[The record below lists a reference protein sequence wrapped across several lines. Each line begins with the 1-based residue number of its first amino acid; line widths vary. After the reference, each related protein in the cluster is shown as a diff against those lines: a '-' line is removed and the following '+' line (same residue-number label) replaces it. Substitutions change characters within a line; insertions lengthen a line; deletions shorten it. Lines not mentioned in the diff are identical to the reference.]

1 MRLFVIQRYT
11 CCKVWFGG
19 LDLWNLLL
27 SHTSSIS
34 NPGLPLIIIALLSDK
49 HCITQ
54 SSPPRV
60 ISAHNLTTSALRI
73 FSLLHC
79 SSFDWDCIV
88 LADAFSTNQPT
99 RRCPSLLICFL
110 AAALPLCCTTLIYHS
125 AVPLCCTTLL
135 YHSAVPGKGG
145 RTSTQLVKEPPP
157 WCILSMWFLIY
168 RSVVVPELHWLHRAH
183 RLQSIKYLPS
193 KQLVK
198 EAPPCAFSSCAS
210 LYSALCL
217 IQSYTDC
224 IEEESNCRASN
235 IFGQLVKESPW
246 GLPNHHVNL
255 AN

>member
-11 CCKVWFGG
+11 CCKAWFGG

-60 ISAHNLTTSALRI
+60 ISALRI

-79 SSFDWDCIV
+79 SSFDLDCIV

-110 AAALPLCCTTLIYHS
+110 AAALPLCCTRKRRSDFNTIGQGAAALMHS
-125 AVPLCCTTLL
+125 LHVVPHIPLCCCSRITLIAPSPQIAE
-135 YHSAVPGKGG
+135 HQIFAFQTIGQGG
-145 RTSTQLVKEPPP
+145 
-157 WCILSMWFLIY
+157 
-168 RSVVVPELHWLHRAH
+168 
-183 RLQSIKYLPS
+183 
-193 KQLVK
+193 
-198 EAPPCAFSSCAS
+198 
-210 LYSALCL
+210 SALCIFIMCFL
-217 IQSYTDC
+217 I
-224 IEEESNCRASN
+224 
-235 IFGQLVKESPW
+235 
-246 GLPNHHVNL
+246 
-255 AN
+255 

>member
-60 ISAHNLTTSALRI
+60 ISAHNLTTSALGI

-79 SSFDWDCIV
+79 SSFEWDCIV

-99 RRCPSLLICFL
+99 RWCPSLLICFL
-110 AAALPLCCTTLIYHS
+110 AAALPLCCTTLLYHS
-125 AVPLCCTTLL
+125 AVPLCCTRKRRLDFHTIGQGAAALM
-135 YHSAVPGKGG
+135 HS
-145 RTSTQLVKEPPP
+145 LH
-157 WCILSMWFLIY
+157 
-168 RSVVVPELHWLHRAH
+168 VVPHIPLCCCSRITLIA
-183 RLQSIKYLPS
+183 PS
-193 KQLVK
+193 PQIA
-198 EAPPCAFSSCAS
+198 EHQIFAFQTIGQGAVH
-210 LYSALCL
+210 YHHMVPHVVLCRRYKATL
-217 IQSYTDC
+217 IAVSRQ
-224 IEEESNCRASN
+224 IAE
-235 IFGQLVKESPW
+235 
-246 GLPNHHVNL
+246 H
-255 AN
+255 